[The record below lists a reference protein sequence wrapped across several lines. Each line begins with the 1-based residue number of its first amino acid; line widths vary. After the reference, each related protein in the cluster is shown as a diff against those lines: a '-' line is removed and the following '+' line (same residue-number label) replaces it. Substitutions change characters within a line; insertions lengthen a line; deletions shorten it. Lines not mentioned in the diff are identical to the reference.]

1 MPATFRSLTNPVVL
15 NLFGTVAHFAF
26 FESLHGPL
34 LCDLCGP
41 PLRKGLHFRVSV
53 VCPVIAQISKKKKGL
68 HLRRRIFVLINK
80 KVFTSG
86 RAIFALISKK
96 RFAPLRERFLSL
108 SPKKRSA
115 HRSPR
120 FSSTLQ

>member
-26 FESLHGPL
+26 LESLHGPL

-53 VCPVIAQISKKKKGL
+53 VCPDLKKKRSTPPEKDFCPNL
-68 HLRRRIFVLINK
+68 QK

-96 RFAPLRERFLSL
+96 KVCTSERAIFALIS
-108 SPKKRSA
+108 
-115 HRSPR
+115 
-120 FSSTLQ
+120 